1 MTLTFKLNERL
12 YLRDPQHT
20 ELGRKII
27 LKSIDLIDSL
37 GIEQFTFRK
46 LADEIDSTE
55 ASIYRYFENKHRLL
69 HYLTA
74 WYWSWL
80 EFRIDLFTGTI
91 QDPKTK
97 LKECL
102 RIVSEEKK
110 YDPTFEFINEEALHR
125 IVIAE
130 MDKTYLTK
138 WVEDDNKAEL
148 FIGFKSLCQKIANMI
163 LQVKPGYPFAR
174 SLAST
179 LLLTTNQQLFFS
191 AHLPSLTDITKS
203 PQRHPSLD
211 VFLEQMVFGAL
222 AVTE

>member
-12 YLRDPQHT
+12 FLRDPQHT

-27 LKSIDLIDSL
+27 LKSIDLIDTL
-37 GIEQFTFRK
+37 GFEQFTFRK
-46 LADEIDSTE
+46 LADDIDSTE

-91 QDPKTK
+91 QDPTAK
-97 LKECL
+97 LKACL

-163 LQVKPGYPFAR
+163 LQVRPGYAFAR

-179 LLLTTNQQLFFS
+179 LLLVTNQQLFFA
-191 AHLPSLTDITKS
+191 AHLPSLTDLS
-203 PQRHPSLD
+203 DSSQRHPTLD
-211 VFLEQMVFGAL
+211 TFLEQMVFGAIK
-222 AVTE
+222 A

>member
-12 YLRDPQHT
+12 FLRDPQHT

-37 GIEQFTFRK
+37 GFEHFTFRK

-138 WVEDDNKAEL
+138 WVEDDNKAE
-148 FIGFKSLCQKIANMI
+148 FFFGFKSLCQKIANMI
-163 LQVKPGYPFAR
+163 LMVKPDYTFAR

-179 LLLTTNQQLFFS
+179 
-191 AHLPSLTDITKS
+191 PD
-203 PQRHPSLD
+203 P
-211 VFLEQMVFGAL
+211 V
-222 AVTE
+222 